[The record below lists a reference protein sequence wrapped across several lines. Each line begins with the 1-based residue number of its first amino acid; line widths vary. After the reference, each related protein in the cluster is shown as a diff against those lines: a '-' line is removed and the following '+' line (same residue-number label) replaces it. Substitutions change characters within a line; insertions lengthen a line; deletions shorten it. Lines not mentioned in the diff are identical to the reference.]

1 MVIWIISILRI
12 IFIVLKY
19 FLGDIL
25 CKCLCCSVIEEIYV
39 YFFCKLIIDV
49 LDDLNVCF
57 IYYYN
62 IIYYYYR
69 VSDFVVISD
78 NIVVIWVVKDG
89 IL

>member
-1 MVIWIISILRI
+1 M
-12 IFIVLKY
+12 
-19 FLGDIL
+19 GDIL
-25 CKCLCCSVIEEIYV
+25 CKCLCCSVIEEIK
-39 YFFCKLIIDV
+39 FKLIIDV

>member
-1 MVIWIISILRI
+1 M
-12 IFIVLKY
+12 
-19 FLGDIL
+19 GDIL
-25 CKCLCCSVIEEIYV
+25 CKCLCCCVFEEIYV